1 MTGNGGKTMKMLKPK
16 PLRRGDTI
24 GLVGI
29 SGAMQEPEVSF
40 ERMMAAIDALGYRV
54 IVADSCR
61 EQYGYLSGTD
71 AARARGLNAAFRDD
85 RVDAVVCM
93 RGGYGVARMLDL
105 VDFDVIRAN
114 PKLVLGYSDITAL
127 HTAIH
132 QKVGMTT
139 IHGPMPCKQWMEF
152 DEFTKQS
159 MLRALTST
167 EPLGR
172 VENPEGM
179 APRCIVPGRCQGRL
193 VGGNLSLIASACGT
207 PYALDATDKVLLLE
221 DVGEYIYRLDSMLT
235 QLRQAGMFEKCA
247 GVVLGGF
254 TNCTEEYEHYALHL
268 EDIIRDIIVPAGK
281 PVLGNMSI
289 GHMDTKITVPLGV
302 ECAVDADAG
311 TLEFLE
317 SALED

>member
-1 MTGNGGKTMKMLKPK
+1 MLKPK

-29 SGAMQEPEVSF
+29 SGAMHEPETKF
-40 ERMMAAIDALGYRV
+40 EKMMAAIDALGYKT

-61 EQYGYLSGTD
+61 EEYGYLSGTD
-71 AARARGLNAAFRDD
+71 ASRAKGLNAAFRDD

-114 PKLVLGYSDITAL
+114 PKIVLGYSDITAL

-132 QKVGMTT
+132 EKVGMVT
-139 IHGPMPCKQWMEF
+139 IHGPMPCSQWMEF
-152 DEFTKQS
+152 DDFTRES

-167 EPLGR
+167 EPLGLL
-172 VENPEGM
+172 ENPEGVT
-179 APRCIVPGRCQGRL
+179 PQCVVPGKCTGQL
-193 VGGNLSLIASACGT
+193 VGGNLTLIASACGT
-207 PYALDATDKVLLLE
+207 PYALNAKDKVLLLE

-235 QLRQAGMFEKCA
+235 QLRQAGMFEQCA

-254 TNCTEEYEHYALHL
+254 TNCTEEYERYALHL

-281 PVLGNMSI
+281 PVLANMSI

-302 ECAVDADAG
+302 QCATDAEAG
-311 TLEFLE
+311 TLEITE
-317 SALED
+317 SALVE

>member
-1 MTGNGGKTMKMLKPK
+1 MMLKPK
-16 PLRRGDTI
+16 PLKRGDTI

-29 SGAMQEPEVSF
+29 SGALQDPEVKYPK
-40 ERMMAAIDALGYRV
+40 MMEAIDALGYKV

-61 EQYGYLSGTD
+61 EYYGYLSGTD
-71 AARARGLNAAFRDD
+71 ASRAKGLNQMFADD

-114 PKLVLGYSDITAL
+114 PKIMLGYSDITAL

-132 QKVGMTT
+132 QKVGMVTF
-139 IHGPMPCKQWMEF
+139 HGPMPSTCWTRF
-152 DEFTKQS
+152 DDFTRES
-159 MLRALTST
+159 MLRALSST
-167 EPLGR
+167 EPLGQIH
-172 VENPEGM
+172 NPEGM
-179 APRCIVPGRCQGRL
+179 EPRCVVPGRCEGQL

-207 PYALDATDKVLLLE
+207 PYALDVEGKVLLLE
-221 DVGEYIYRLDSMLT
+221 DIGEKIYRLDSMLT

-254 TNCTEEYEHYALHL
+254 TNCTIEYEHYALQL
-268 EDIIRDIIVPAGK
+268 EDIIHDIIVPAGK
-281 PVLGNMSI
+281 PVLANMSI

-302 ECAVDADAG
+302 RCRLDATNG
-311 TLEFLE
+311 VLEITE
-317 SALED
+317 SALRA

>member
-1 MTGNGGKTMKMLKPK
+1 MNMLKPK

-29 SGAMQEPEVSF
+29 SGAMHEPETRF
-40 ERMMAAIDALGYRV
+40 EKMLEVIGDLGYKV

-61 EQYGYLSGTD
+61 EEYGYLSGSD
-71 AARARGLNAAFRDD
+71 ASRARGLNRMFRDD

-93 RGGYGVARMLDL
+93 RGGYGVARMLDQ

-114 PKLVLGYSDITAL
+114 PKILLGYSDITAL

-132 QKVGMTT
+132 EKAGLVTL
-139 IHGPMPCKQWMEF
+139 HGPMPDRAWMEF
-152 DEFTKQS
+152 NDFSRES

-167 EPLGR
+167 EPLGLL
-172 VENPEGM
+172 ENPAGM
-179 APRCIVPGRCQGRL
+179 EPRCVVPGRCEGLL

-207 PYALDATDKVLLLE
+207 PYALDPTGKVLLLE
-221 DVGEYIYRLDSMLT
+221 DVNEYIYRLDSMLT
-235 QLRQAGMFEKCA
+235 QIRLAGLFDQCV

-254 TNCTEEYEHYALHL
+254 TDCTEEYEHYALHL

-289 GHMDTKITVPLGV
+289 GHTPTKITVPLGV
-302 ECAVDADAG
+302 RCALDADAG
-311 TLEFLE
+311 TLT
-317 SALED
+317 ALEAALEE

>member
-1 MTGNGGKTMKMLKPK
+1 MTKPK

-29 SGAMQEPEVSF
+29 SGAMHDPEVNF
-40 ERMMAAIDALGYRV
+40 DKMMAVIDDMGYKV
-54 IVADSCR
+54 ILADSCR

-71 AARARGLNAAFRDD
+71 ESRARGLNQMFRDD

-93 RGGYGVARMLDL
+93 RGGYGVARMLDM
-105 VDFDVIRAN
+105 VDFDAIRAN

-132 QKVGMTT
+132 ELCGLVTF
-139 IHGPMPCKQWMEF
+139 HGPMPCRGWMEF
-152 DEFTKQS
+152 DDFTRES
-159 MLRALTST
+159 LVRAVTT
-167 EPLGR
+167 TKPLGFIQ
-172 VENPEGM
+172 NPEG
-179 APRCIVPGRCQGRL
+179 AEPKCVVPGKCSGML
-193 VGGNLSLIASACGT
+193 VGGNLTLIASACGT
-207 PYALDATDKVLLLE
+207 PYALDATDKILLLE

-235 QLRQAGMFEKCA
+235 QIRQAGMFEKCA

-268 EDIIRDIIVPAGK
+268 DDIIRDIIVPAGK

-302 ECAVDADAG
+302 QCRMDAEAG
-311 TLEFLE
+311 TLEFTE
-317 SALED
+317 SALAE

>member
-1 MTGNGGKTMKMLKPK
+1 MLKPK

-29 SGAMQEPEVSF
+29 SGAMHEPETKF
-40 ERMMAAIDALGYRV
+40 EKMMAAIDALGYKT

-61 EQYGYLSGTD
+61 EEYGYLSGTD
-71 AARARGLNAAFRDD
+71 ASRAKGLNAAFRDD

-114 PKLVLGYSDITAL
+114 PKIVLGYSDITAL

-132 QKVGMTT
+132 EKVGMVT
-139 IHGPMPCKQWMEF
+139 IHGPMPCSQWMEF
-152 DEFTKQS
+152 DDFTRES

-167 EPLGR
+167 EPLGLL
-172 VENPEGM
+172 ENPEGVT
-179 APRCIVPGRCQGRL
+179 PQCVVPGKCTGQL
-193 VGGNLSLIASACGT
+193 VGGNLTLIASACGT
-207 PYALDATDKVLLLE
+207 PYALNAKDKVLLLE

-235 QLRQAGMFEKCA
+235 QLRQAGMFEQCA

-254 TNCTEEYEHYALHL
+254 TNCTEEYERYALHL

-281 PVLGNMSI
+281 PVLANMSI
-289 GHMDTKITVPLGV
+289 GHMDTKITVPLG
-302 ECAVDADAG
+302 EQCATDAEAG
-311 TLEFLE
+311 TLEITE
-317 SALED
+317 SALVE